1 MIVIVHITT
10 KNSNDEEKVTHADKE
25 ESQREYYICRGG
37 STGQLVMASWI
48 SSVSVLESPARFFI
62 PPFTPCL
69 DPHLVA
75 AEFDVRLV
83 VYSQQTLTKKET
95 IK

>member
-1 MIVIVHITT
+1 MPIKKKAKDSI
-10 KNSNDEEKVTHADKE
+10 
-25 ESQREYYICRGG
+25 YYICRGG

-69 DPHLVA
+69 EEDLDPHLVA
-75 AEFDVRLV
+75 VGFDVRLV